1 MSDGVCEE
9 ESNEEEARGTPST
22 DGFSMPAEWSPHM
35 GCLVS
40 WPCNSLTFRGLI
52 DEAEIAY
59 AGVIGS
65 IAKFEPVTV
74 LTDPRTLSVAERSLV
89 NTARITPVELEDSWI
104 RDNGPIFVTSPDGE
118 VAMVDFGF
126 NGWGSKQPYQ
136 KDNAVPKVLSKE
148 FGARRYETAMVLE
161 GGSICVDGE
170 GTLLTTEQCLLNP
183 NRNPSLSRDEIEQNL
198 REYLGAVKVIWLGRG
213 LADDMTDGHVDGVA
227 CFCAPKTVMIAR
239 TKDDTDPNHEA
250 LEENRVRLETSTDA
264 KGRSIEIIDI
274 VQPRPR
280 EFLGQPITP
289 GYINHFIANGGIVAP
304 EFGVPEDAIA
314 AETLRSVYPD
324 REVACVNVSAVEVGG
339 GGIHCI
345 TQQIPEGRFAN
356 PR

>member
-1 MSDGVCEE
+1 MRDGMREE
-9 ESNEEEARGTPST
+9 ESTEAAAGGTPFS
-22 DGFSMPAEWSPHM
+22 DGFSMPAEWSPQS

-52 DEAEIAY
+52 GEAETAY
-59 AGVIGS
+59 AGVISS
-65 IAKFEPVTV
+65 IASFEPVTV
-74 LTDPRTLSVAERSLV
+74 LSDPRTLPVAERSLA
-89 NTARITPVELEDSWI
+89 NIARIVPLELEDSWI
-104 RDNGPIFVTSPDGE
+104 RDNGPIFVTSPEGE

-126 NGWGSKQPYQ
+126 NGWGDKQPYQ
-136 KDNAVPKVLSKE
+136 KDNDAPRVLSEE
-148 FGARRYETAMVLE
+148 FGARRYETGMVLE

-183 NRNPSLSRDEIEQNL
+183 NRNPSLSRDDIERNL
-198 REYLGAVKVIWLGRG
+198 RDCLGVTKVIWLGQG

-239 TKDDTDPNHEA
+239 TKDDTDPNHDA

-264 KGRSIEIIDI
+264 KGRSIEVIDV

-289 GYINHFIANGGIVAP
+289 GYINHFIANGGVVAP
-304 EFGVPEDAIA
+304 EFGIPEDAIA
-314 AETLRSVYPD
+314 AETLRSVYSD
-324 REVACVNVSAVEVGG
+324 REVVCVNVSAVEVGG

-345 TQQIPEGRFAN
+345 TQQIPEGRFADS
-356 PR
+356 R